1 MVVAAGREMCLGKRE
16 DAVPEISLRLSGSP
30 MVAFTPASRRRW
42 MLDHSIDVPD
52 TRAPQDARALA
63 TAAAET
69 ARAMFTLPPRLA
81 ATTLE
86 REAIAAA
93 PTRTLPGPPAVG
105 SAYDAGL
112 AVGRAHVVVTEN
124 FSVAI
129 LDKVTGT
136 EVSRTSRIDWFPS
149 RPSAATF
156 VFDPRALY
164 DQYIDRWIVIALAW
178 DRPVLAGL
186 AGSWL
191 LISVSRG
198 ADPTGEWLGSAI
210 DTFNDASTPGGWAD
224 YPCVGLDQQALYVS
238 YNVRND
244 VGRLLVFA
252 KTDLYDDGAATPFD
266 FRGLA
271 NPDGGKALTVQPC
284 HHFGPTAAAHLVNTL
299 GPAIGQQAAA
309 VVVRSVTWEA
319 GRPSL
324 GAPRSVDVHPYATP
338 PKEAEQ
344 LGEKALDVGG
354 VRVRGAL
361 CRSGSIWLTFATGH
375 RDADGSVGIAARWCR
390 IDPTGAR
397 VEAQDELFERGA
409 HHVFPNLMVDAAG
422 NLVLVA
428 SRTAATEH
436 PALHYAHWPAVGPA
450 RAGVLVPG
458 RGPHRRCRGM
468 KPCEDADARNGWG
481 DYNGIAL
488 DPVDGSTVWAF
499 GGVGHESD
507 PTLWATAIVAL

>member
-1 MVVAAGREMCLGKRE
+1 MSA
-16 DAVPEISLRLSGSP
+16 
-30 MVAFTPASRRRW
+30 
-42 MLDHSIDVPD
+42 
-52 TRAPQDARALA
+52 
-63 TAAAET
+63 
-69 ARAMFTLPPRLA
+69 LPPRLA
-81 ATTLE
+81 ATALQRDAVAATPTL
-86 REAIAAA
+86 
-93 PTRTLPGPPAVG
+93 TFPGPPAVG

-112 AVGRAHVVVTEN
+112 AVGRAHLLVTEN

-129 LDKVTGT
+129 IDKATGN
-136 EVSRTSRIDWFPS
+136 EVSRTSLVDWFPS
-149 RPSAATF
+149 RPPAATF
-156 VFDPRALY
+156 VFDPRAVY
-164 DQYIDRWIVIALAW
+164 DQYADRWIVIALAW
-178 DRPVLAGL
+178 DRPILTGL

-210 DTFNDASTPGGWAD
+210 DTFNDAATPEGWAD
-224 YPCVGLDQQALYVS
+224 YPCLGLDEQALYVT

-266 FRGLA
+266 FRDLT
-271 NPDGGKALTVQPC
+271 NPDGAKAMAVQPC
-284 HHFGPTAAAHLVNTL
+284 HHFGPTDATHLVNTL
-299 GPAIGQQAAA
+299 ITAIGEQATA
-309 VVVRSVTWEA
+309 VVVRSVTWAA

-324 GAPRSVDVHPYATP
+324 SAPRRVDVHPYATP
-338 PKEAEQ
+338 PVEAEQ

-361 CRSGSIWLTFATGH
+361 CRARSIWLAFATAH
-375 RDADGSVGIAARWCR
+375 RDEDGSVGIAARWCR
-390 IDPTGAR
+390 IDPVA
-397 VEAQDELFERGA
+397 VQLEAQDELFERGA
-409 HHVFPNLMVDAAG
+409 HHVFPNVMVDAVG
-422 NLVLVA
+422 NLILVS
-428 SRTAATEH
+428 SRSAATEH
-436 PALHYAHWPAVGPA
+436 PSLRYGLWPTAGPA

-499 GGVGHESD
+499 GGVGHETD
-507 PTLWATAIVAL
+507 RTLWATTIVALRERNV